1 MLAKTIMTVALLGLA
16 APVAAQ
22 SVNPGK
28 AQMAAELGVNPSD
41 FTLIELIQL
50 DTAKRNHDSQLW
62 NRIMDREA
70 GVTRN
75 ANTPTALMVPG
86 YADTRH

>member
-16 APVAAQ
+16 APAIAG
-22 SVNPGK
+22 SVTPGK
-28 AQMAAELGVNPSD
+28 AQMAAELGVNPSE

-50 DTAKRNHDSQLW
+50 DTARRNHDAQLW
-62 NRIMDREA
+62 NRIMDREV
-70 GVTRN
+70 GVTRD
-75 ANTPTALMVPG
+75 ANTPTGLMMPG